1 MDSILVLRLSS
12 VGDIVLTEPAV
23 AALRQFFPG
32 AAIGYAVKT
41 RFRDLVASHP
51 ALSRVHLLDT
61 SSRGGMA
68 SLISEIRDARYS
80 AVVDLH
86 RNARTAR
93 ILRVAGIPVRT
104 AYHKRELRDAVRVRL
119 LRRPFRASRLLVQ
132 RYLDALVP
140 FGIDA
145 PYMRPRLHVSDR
157 DAEAARATLNRLGM
171 GSDGYAVLVPGS
183 VWATK
188 RWPARRFAELATSV
202 VCELGLRAVLLGS
215 PGERELCER
224 IAGEAG
230 SGAVSAAGETTLGK
244 MAAIISRARIYVG
257 NDSGPTHMAR
267 ALDVPT
273 VALFGPTDPGQFD
286 FEGHALLYRDLSCS
300 ACTFYGSR
308 RCHLGHWDCMRT
320 IGHDDVLDA
329 ARSLLSSAGGGQ

>member
-1 MDSILVLRLSS
+1 MDGILVLRLSS

-23 AALRQFFPG
+23 AALRESFPG
-32 AAIGYAVKT
+32 AAIGFAVKAQ
-41 RFRDLVASHP
+41 FRDLVASHP
-51 ALSRVHLLDT
+51 ALSRVHLLDV
-61 SSRGGMA
+61 SSSGGTA
-68 SLISEIRDARYS
+68 SLVREIRDARYS

-93 ILRVAGIPVRT
+93 ILHAAGIPVRT

-119 LRRPFRASRLLVQ
+119 LRRPFRASKLLVQ

-140 FGIDA
+140 LGIDA
-145 PYMRPRLHVSDR
+145 PYTRPRLHVSDR
-157 DAEAARATLNRLGM
+157 DAEAGQVTLTGLGI
-171 GSDGYAVLVPGS
+171 GSDAYAVLVPGS

-188 RWPARRFAELATSV
+188 RWPGLRFAQLAASV
-202 VCELGLRAVLLGS
+202 VHELGLRVVLLGS
-215 PGERELCER
+215 PGERKLCER
-224 IAGEAG
+224 IASTAG
-230 SGAVSAAGETTLGK
+230 SGAVSAAGETTLGQ

-286 FEGHALLYRDLSCS
+286 FEGHALVYRDLPCS

-308 RCHLGHWDCMRT
+308 RCHLGHRDCMNT
-320 IGHDDVLDA
+320 IGRDDVLEA
-329 ARSLLSSAGGGQ
+329 ARSLLSSDGGGR

>member
-93 ILRVAGIPVRT
+93 ILRAAGIPVRT

-132 RYLDALVP
+132 R
-140 FGIDA
+140 
-145 PYMRPRLHVSDR
+145 MRPRLHVSDR
-157 DAEAARATLNRLGM
+157 DAEAARATLNRLGI

>member
-68 SLISEIRDARYS
+68 SLISEIRDACYS

-93 ILRVAGIPVRT
+93 ILRAAGIPVRT

-140 FGIDA
+140 LGIDA
-145 PYMRPRLHVSDR
+145 PYTRPRLHVSDR
-157 DAEAARATLNRLGM
+157 DAEAARAELTRLGI

-188 RWPARRFAELATSV
+188 RWPAERFTELAASV
-202 VCELGLRAVLLGS
+202 ACELGLRAVLLGS
-215 PGERELCER
+215 PGERELCEG

-230 SGAVSAAGETTLGK
+230 SGTVSAAGETTLGQ

-273 VALFGPTDPGQFD
+273 VAMFGPTDPGQFD
-286 FEGHALLYRDLSCS
+286 FDGHALLYRDLSCS

-320 IGHDDVLDA
+320 IGHDDVLEA

>member
-23 AALRQFFPG
+23 AALRECFPG
-32 AAIGYAVKT
+32 AAIGYAVKAQ
-41 RFRDLVASHP
+41 FRDLVASHP

-61 SSRGGMA
+61 SSSGGMA
-68 SLISEIRDARYS
+68 SLVREIRGARYS

-86 RNARTAR
+86 RNTRTAR
-93 ILRVAGIPVRT
+93 ILRAVGVPVRT
-104 AYHKRELRDAVRVRL
+104 AYRKREFRDAVRVRL
-119 LRRPFRASRLLVQ
+119 LRRPFRASKLLVQ

-140 FGIDA
+140 LGIDA
-145 PYMRPRLHVSDR
+145 SYTRPRLHISDL
-157 DAEAARATLNRLGM
+157 DAEAGRATLAGLDI
-171 GSDGYAVLVPGS
+171 GSDAYAVLVPGS

-188 RWPARRFAELATSV
+188 QWPAGRFAELATGV
-202 VCELGLRAVLLGS
+202 VRELGLRVVFLGS

-224 IAGEAG
+224 IAVEAG
-230 SGAVSAAGETTLGK
+230 SGAVSAAGETTLGQ
-244 MAAIISRARIYVG
+244 MAAVISRARIFVG

-273 VALFGPTDPGQFD
+273 VAVFGPTDPGQFD
-286 FEGHALLYRDLSCS
+286 FDGHALVYRDLSCS

-308 RCHLGHWDCMRT
+308 RCHLGHWNCMRT
-320 IGHDDVLDA
+320 IEHDDVLDG
-329 ARSLLSSAGGGQ
+329 ARSLLSSDGGGQ